1 MFCPKCGTQNN
12 GGNFCI
18 ACGNPLNID
27 KQAQISSGNQ
37 IAFNQTNQN
46 NIATGQLIL
55 RRNGK
60 VMGFAIDI
68 HITINGVPY
77 KLKAGDNLTF
87 NLSPGNYQITYKV
100 WCRREKAVS
109 INVIPGNYYI
119 LDFVY
124 DPLWGGFKLGKESKL
139 Q

>member
-37 IAFNQTNQN
+37 ITFNQTNQN

-55 RRNGK
+55 RRNGE

-87 NLSPGNYQITYKV
+87 NLSPSNYQITYKV